1 MLIYGI
7 LFVGECLGKIRL
19 GMERREAEKVCWFVC
34 FRFAVCVC
42 VCEGAGE
49 GSMGSI
55 FERGAEW
62 ANDMGAAC

>member
-1 MLIYGI
+1 MLVC
-7 LFVGECLGKIRL
+7 LFPFCL
-19 GMERREAEKVCWFVC
+19 
-34 FRFAVCVC
+34 VCVC
-42 VCEGAGE
+42 VCEGASE